1 MGIFKAELRGHT
13 GKEDVLTSRVFGTL
27 EILDRSKFLLPILQQ
42 CGVQLLQE
50 TVPESFTFNY
60 WREMGK
66 RTPDVILE
74 DDRDLIFFE
83 SKLNDSLHVDQLV
96 EEYEDGI
103 GCHKNFRLIAVTSD
117 WIEPSEVIQKA
128 TESLR
133 KKLGEEPQLQ
143 WINWQK
149 IHAILRS
156 NANNGNQTEQ
166 KLVSDLLS
174 LLEVKGLST
183 FVQFSKEQLDNIA
196 DLWPQMVE
204 FLEEC
209 AAFFGTLSTRLHE
222 KNITCIEKEYTHEV
236 VQTGSKAMGLQ
247 ASIHWLP
254 RSIAMRA
261 WDNDWKEKEAS
272 QGFLIFFRLS
282 PLELEVGYRLGFWK
296 QNLKPMFI
304 EAAQSCAL
312 AEKLHPLNCSVSY
325 YGRDYEMLEN
335 RVGGDSLNKEAFGL
349 KALRNIEFVIIGRV
363 FNHEEMASP
372 KLLDEAEECL
382 LHMRDIINE
391 NGLYF
396 TKQTIDHFTPQETKE
411 PAEAED
417 DEHPSHYE
425 AEEI

>member
-74 DDRDLIFFE
+74 DNRNLIFFE
-83 SKLNDSLHVDQLV
+83 NKLNDSLHVDQLV

-128 TESLR
+128 RESLR

-149 IHAILRS
+149 IYAILRS
-156 NANNGNQTEQ
+156 NANNGNQTTEE
-166 KLVSDLLS
+166 KLINDLLS
-174 LLEVKGLST
+174 LLEAKGLST
-183 FVQFSKEQLDNIA
+183 FVQSPKEQLDNIFE
-196 DLWPQMVE
+196 LWPQLPS
-204 FLEEC
+204 FLEDC
-209 AAFFGTLSTRLHE
+209 SALFGTLLSRLHD
-222 KNITCIEKEYTHEV
+222 KNITTDDAIRRGGISRV
-236 VQTGSKAMGLQ
+236 LQ
-247 ASIHWLP
+247 DYARWVP
-254 RSIAMRA
+254 RWIGIRA
-261 WDNDWKEKEAS
+261 WDGNWKKGDWR
-272 QGFLIFFRLS
+272 QCLMVFVRLN
-282 PLELEVGYRLGFWK
+282 PLELTAGYRLCPAG
-296 QNLKPMFI
+296 NERLYELFI
-304 EAAQSCAL
+304 RAAQGCDV
-312 AEKLHPLNCSVSY
+312 AERLRAISDYSVTNYS
-325 YGRDYEMLEN
+325 GDFWLIDRVEKEN
-335 RVGGDSLNKEAFGL
+335 INKETFSQKG
-349 KALRNIEFVIIGRV
+349 LRNAVQVIIGRA

-372 KLLDEAEECL
+372 KLLDDIVECL
-382 LHMRDIINE
+382 VHMRDIINE

-396 TKQTIDHFTPQETKE
+396 AKQTIDNFTPQETKE

-417 DEHPSHYE
+417 DEHPSQNE
-425 AEEI
+425 TEEM